1 MNKPRHHRRGFSII
15 EISVTGVLLV
25 LLSMLIANAWIGI
38 GRPLVEN
45 TYRSRVAQE
54 SVLAMTSL
62 SRDFGGCLP
71 DGPGA
76 LGGKLTYQLVG
87 RTQPAGSELWL
98 CYDGGAAPNGVADWA
113 SPDVVVTYQLI
124 DNALI
129 RTDQSSG
136 AEFVVAKNVASF
148 ALEDVGG
155 AVEITLAFAYHGIS
169 AAYTLVAKD
178 P

>member
-1 MNKPRHHRRGFSII
+1 MSKSRHRRRGFSII

-25 LLSMLIANAWIGI
+25 LLSLLIGNAWIGI
-38 GRPLVEN
+38 GRPLVE
-45 TYRSRVAQE
+45 TTFRSRIAQE

-76 LGGKLTYQLVG
+76 LGSKLAYQLVG

-98 CYDGGAAPNGVADWA
+98 CFDGGATPNGTADWA
-113 SPDVVVTYQLI
+113 SPDVVVVYQLI
-124 DNALI
+124 D
-129 RTDQSSG
+129 TDLVRIEQSTG

-148 ALEDVGG
+148 ALEDIDG
-155 AVEITLAFAYHGIS
+155 AVEITLVFDYHGIS
-169 AAYTLVAKD
+169 ESYTVVAKD